1 MDKHASVKEKLKMR
15 PVSEVYNCRANMNK
29 FCRPIGYESAVNLE
43 NTFNTEKI
51 KKAIEKARKSKNPP
65 PASKMSEVLGKC
77 AKRKWGTDT
86 RFQPRFIEL
95 GMKIVKIN
103 FIKISI
109 DFCATTDYEMLV
121 YVFSEID
128 MVNELCLFSD
138 KCSNKDYE
146 KMEAEFDKDLSH
158 RRGSF
163 RFGLSKF
170 IVKGE
175 NKGDEKAVEEAND
188 KASDSDE
195 DGKEQVNTETIIS

>member
-1 MDKHASVKEKLKMR
+1 
-15 PVSEVYNCRANMNK
+15 
-29 FCRPIGYESAVNLE
+29 
-43 NTFNTEKI
+43 
-51 KKAIEKARKSKNPP
+51 
-65 PASKMSEVLGKC
+65 
-77 AKRKWGTDT
+77 
-86 RFQPRFIEL
+86 
-95 GMKIVKIN
+95 
-103 FIKISI
+103 
-109 DFCATTDYEMLV
+109 MLV